1 MRREEEEAANLSQLR
16 VGVLFNAQVC
26 GILRRPTGA
35 QSYGRHMVDG
45 QAQWA
50 ECTVESEWRDDEG
63 GGGEGCSG
71 EVIEVGKR
79 EKIA

>member
-1 MRREEEEAANLSQLR
+1 MRREEEAANLSQLR

-26 GILRRPTGA
+26 GILRRPT
-35 QSYGRHMVDG
+35 DG

-50 ECTVESEWRDDEG
+50 ECTVESEWMDD
-63 GGGEGCSG
+63 EGCSG

-79 EKIA
+79 EKIV